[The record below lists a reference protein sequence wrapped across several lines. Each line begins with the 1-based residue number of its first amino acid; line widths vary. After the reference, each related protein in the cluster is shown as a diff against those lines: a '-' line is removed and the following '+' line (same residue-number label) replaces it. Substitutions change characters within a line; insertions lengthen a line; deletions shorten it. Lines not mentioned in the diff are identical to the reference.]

1 MRYST
6 TKIILRPL
14 FWHKF
19 KEISGLENL
28 PQNGSY
34 ILAANHIDYL
44 DGYFI
49 SFGLDMKKKL
59 DIYFLSKTKNYW
71 WAGST
76 LPIDPQDREKS
87 LFQAIEYLR
96 QGKIICN
103 FIEGRR
109 NPEKCLLEGKTGT
122 VRMALTAQVPVIPVG
137 IVCPINRSFPR
148 AIASLLTHYHQAIIN
163 IGAPIT
169 FEKYYGQEINKK
181 LLTELT
187 LKVMEKISPLCGKPV
202 L

>member
-1 MRYST
+1 MRFAGRGG
-6 TKIILRPL
+6 ILRPL
-14 FWHKF
+14 FWRKF
-19 KEISGLENL
+19 KEISGLSNL

-76 LPIDPQDREKS
+76 LPIDPKDREKS
-87 LFQAIEYLR
+87 LHQAIEYLR

-103 FIEGRR
+103 FIEGMR

-122 VRMALTAQVPVIPVG
+122 VRMALTARLPIIPVG

-148 AIASLLTHYHQAIIN
+148 AMASLLTHCHQAIIK
-163 IGAPIT
+163 IGSPIT
-169 FEKYYGQEINKK
+169 FEKYYGREITKN

-187 LKVMEKISPLCGKPV
+187 REVMEKISPLCGKPV